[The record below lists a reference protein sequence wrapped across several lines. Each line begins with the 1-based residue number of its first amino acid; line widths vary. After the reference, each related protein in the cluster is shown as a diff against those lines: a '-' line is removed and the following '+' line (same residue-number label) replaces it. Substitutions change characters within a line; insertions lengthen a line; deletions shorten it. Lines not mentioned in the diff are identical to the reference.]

1 MKVMLVTQQAEVRRV
16 VEEALA
22 GSEDALIVAGD
33 LAAGLATSVEQSP
46 EIAIIDVSLAG
57 GAALAMVHHVI
68 ASSPQTAIYVLAAPA
83 SFEIAGEALSLGASG
98 LIVAPA
104 TGDAILRAI
113 GDIHAKVAAEERAQ
127 KLASEVRDAAELIDA
142 MTQALNVAKAGDAR
156 ALGETLLALFLIASG
171 ARGVAVY
178 GEEDGEGTRRRIA
191 GYGTSLE
198 LLDRYNDLELAQI
211 ATSRGG
217 EVIGLAVD
225 ARMFGCVLME
235 KPDPMRT
242 ARVHRVIEF
251 ATALLPLSVLAR
263 TAMAEDTTA
272 PRSRA
277 LPAHVFERLLQRDV
291 DATQNGRE
299 LTLLCA
305 LAKGGDVDT
314 GPLGPAL
321 AIPGAAIGTNESGDV
336 FVLMPKTNRAAA
348 RPLLLDVSL
357 PVGLASSPGDGKSAA
372 TLLQVA
378 RARAVRASRS
388 PAIARSLRDRSL
400 ADVLTAII
408 TAKHAGV
415 ATLDIAR
422 DALDSMILHA
432 CRHARAM
439 REAEI
444 FVAYGSDTGAGAL
457 VRQTAGD
464 RAKVTDVKLQGAPGT
479 LAVLVLGARASWA
492 LVMRERDGR
501 THAVHTS
508 DAILCELLRARMAES
523 APVAGGKAS

>member
-1 MKVMLVTQQAEVRRV
+1 VKVMLVTQQPEVRRV

-22 GSEDALIVAGD
+22 GSDDALIVAAD
-33 LAAGLATSVEQSP
+33 LAAGLATSVEQAP
-46 EIAIIDVSLAG
+46 EIAIVDVTLAG

-68 ASSPQTAIYVLAAPA
+68 ASSPKTVIWVLAAPG
-83 SFEIAGEALSLGASG
+83 SFEVAGEALSLGASG

-104 TGDAILRAI
+104 TGDAVLRAI
-113 GDIHAKVAAEERAQ
+113 GEVHAKVSGEERVL
-127 KLASEVRDAAELIDA
+127 KLASEVRDASELVDA

-178 GEEDGEGTRRRIA
+178 GEEDRDGVRKRIA
-191 GYGTSLE
+191 GYGTALE
-198 LLDRYNDLELAQI
+198 LLDRYNDLELAQVSS
-211 ATSRGG
+211 SRGG

-225 ARMFGCVLME
+225 ARMFGCVLIE

-251 ATALLPLSVLAR
+251 ATALLPLCALAR

-277 LPAHVFERLLQRDV
+277 LPAHVFERLVQRDV
-291 DATQNGRE
+291 DAIQNGRE

-305 LAKGGDVDT
+305 IAKTGELDT

-321 AIPGAAIGTNESGDV
+321 ALPGAAIGTNESGDV
-336 FVLMPKTNRAAA
+336 FVLMPKTPRSAA
-348 RPLLLDVSL
+348 RTLLLDVPL
-357 PVGLASSPGDGKSAA
+357 PVGLASSPGDGKSAT

-378 RARAVRASRS
+378 RARALRASRS
-388 PAIARSLRDRSL
+388 PQTARELRDRSL
-400 ADVLTAII
+400 PDLLTSIM
-408 TAKHAGV
+408 TAKHSGV

-439 REAEI
+439 REAEV
-444 FVAYGSDTGAGAL
+444 FVAHGSDTGAVTL
-457 VRQTAGD
+457 VRQTAGE

-479 LAVLVLGARASWA
+479 LAVLVLGARAAWA
-492 LVMRERDGR
+492 LVMRDRDGR

-508 DAILCELLRARMAES
+508 DTILCELLRARMTEAT
-523 APVAGGKAS
+523 P